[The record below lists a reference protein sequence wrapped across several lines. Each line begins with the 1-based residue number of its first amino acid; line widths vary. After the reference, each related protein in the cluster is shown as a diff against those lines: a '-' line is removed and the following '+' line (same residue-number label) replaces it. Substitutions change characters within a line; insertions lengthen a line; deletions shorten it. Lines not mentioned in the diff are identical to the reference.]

1 MNQWLRRSV
10 HLLFISRARASIQR
24 INSYPQK
31 LSTGHGK
38 KVSMKRHTALTS
50 TYVNGFDNDGT
61 LTGQSLSK
69 AHPEPLRRIARGVL
83 AGIGIAL
90 CFMPAAG
97 STDLNQI
104 SMTPKQYAYYSLND
118 LTQYKCLATLYG
130 KESAWNYR
138 AYNKS
143 SGTVGIPQGKSVWLL
158 TATPIQQVE
167 WGLRYIKHRYSTPC
181 KAYDHWKAKGWH

>member
-1 MNQWLRRSV
+1 
-10 HLLFISRARASIQR
+10 
-24 INSYPQK
+24 
-31 LSTGHGK
+31 
-38 KVSMKRHTALTS
+38 MKRTRRLTS
-50 TYVNGFDNDGT
+50 TYANVLGASGT

-69 AHPEPLRRIARGVL
+69 AQPAPLKRIARGVL

-90 CFMPAAG
+90 CFMPVAG
-97 STDLNQI
+97 STNLNDI

-118 LTQYKCLATLYG
+118 LKQYKCLASLYG

-158 TATPIQQVE
+158 TATPIQQTE

-181 KAYDHWKAKGWH
+181 NAWDHWRKYNWH

>member
-1 MNQWLRRSV
+1 MRN
-10 HLLFISRARASIQR
+10 
-24 INSYPQK
+24 
-31 LSTGHGK
+31 TD
-38 KVSMKRHTALTS
+38 LTS

-97 STDLNQI
+97 STNLEDI
-104 SMTPKQYAYYSLND
+104 SMTPKQYAYYSLGD
-118 LTQYKCLATLYG
+118 VKQYKCIATLYG
-130 KESAWNYR
+130 KESAWNPK

-158 TATPIQQVE
+158 TASPIQQVE
-167 WGLRYIKHRYSTPC
+167 WGLRYIKARHGTPC
-181 KAYDHWKAKGWH
+181 KALQHWKQFNWH